1 VQPARRATETVTRTT
16 NTGARSTYLDAQLE
30 DVVREEAKRNLA
42 LAGQVVQ
49 VHRVD
54 DLVRR
59 HEDVDHAE
67 VLAQAVPDEQTAG
80 VDEVAQ
86 LQVDGLGGRVVERE
100 REREGGGERE
110 RARD

>member
-1 VQPARRATETVTRTT
+1 VTRTT

-86 LQVDGLGGRVVERE
+86 LQVDGL
-100 REREGGGERE
+100 
-110 RARD
+110 